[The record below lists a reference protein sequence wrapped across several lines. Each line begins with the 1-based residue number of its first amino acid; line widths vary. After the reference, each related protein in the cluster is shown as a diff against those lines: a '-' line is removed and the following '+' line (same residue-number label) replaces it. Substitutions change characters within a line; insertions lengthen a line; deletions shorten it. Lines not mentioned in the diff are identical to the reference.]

1 MEQKIMIKDQVKY
14 FYGSVG
20 IWFVDYTLYSE
31 QA

>member
-1 MEQKIMIKDQVKY
+1 MEQKMIKDQVKY

-20 IWFVDYTLYSE
+20 IWLVDDTLFSE